1 MSNPC
6 RDGEDFLRE
15 ILYQL
20 GDDSASDLDRQR
32 TVHRIH
38 EIVYDAHAQGKEP
51 IVVVDEA
58 QLLLEESIFD
68 VMRLLLNL

>member
-38 EIVYDAHAQGKEP
+38 EIVYDAHAQGKET